1 MSINCQIFYFTYVYD
16 IFLTSLHSLECS
28 ICRSLVILKKRKL
41 MGVQQLS
48 LGCSFM
54 NNVVAIQWHTRRRM
68 TSGGMSKSQKSLQ
81 ILGSLK
87 KRSFQEK
94 EKSSTSM
101 TYLRTCFKHSA
112 VLSLLKFYLL
122 CITCFRLFG
131 KSATFYVYMFLYHYG
146 LKIAVE
152 SVLLV
157 QMLYTVTKRQ

>member
-1 MSINCQIFYFTYVYD
+1 MFYLQVIGD
-16 IFLTSLHSLECS
+16 IE
-28 ICRSLVILKKRKL
+28 KRKL
-41 MGVQQLS
+41 MGIQQLS

-54 NNVVAIQWHTRRRM
+54 NSVVTIQWHTRRRM

-101 TYLRTCFKHSA
+101 IYLWTCFKHST

-131 KSATFYVYMFLYHYG
+131 KSATFYIYIFLYHYG